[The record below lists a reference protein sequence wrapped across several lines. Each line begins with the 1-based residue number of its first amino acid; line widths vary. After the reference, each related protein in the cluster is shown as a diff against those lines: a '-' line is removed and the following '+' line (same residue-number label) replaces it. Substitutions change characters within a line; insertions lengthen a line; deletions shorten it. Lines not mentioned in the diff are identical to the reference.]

1 MGGEPSRGSL
11 AEFADQ
17 IFAMVSFRSVR
28 QKPTGDTADL
38 KALTA
43 LQILMGEPNDESV
56 SYTKTS
62 ALQVSFMLT

>member
-1 MGGEPSRGSL
+1 MGGEPSCGSL
-11 AEFADQ
+11 ADFADQ
-17 IFAMVSFRSVR
+17 IFAMVSFHSVR
-28 QKPTGDTADL
+28 QKPTADTVDL